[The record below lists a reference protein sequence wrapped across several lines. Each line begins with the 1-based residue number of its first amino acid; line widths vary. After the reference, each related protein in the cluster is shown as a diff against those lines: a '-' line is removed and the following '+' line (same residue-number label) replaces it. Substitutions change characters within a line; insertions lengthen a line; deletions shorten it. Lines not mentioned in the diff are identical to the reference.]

1 MRLLGLD
8 VGEARVGVAL
18 SDPAGVTAQPLET
31 VPRDDKA
38 AERIAEIAR
47 EAGAETL
54 VVGLPLR
61 MDGTEGKQVEL
72 VRDFAES
79 LAARLEVPL
88 EYVDERL
95 TTREAEAVLVQG
107 GVKRG
112 RKKEASDRLAAAL
125 ILRTYMDSLP
135 GE

>member
-1 MRLLGLD
+1 M
-8 VGEARVGVAL
+8 
-18 SDPAGVTAQPLET
+18 SDPAGITAQPLET
-31 VPRDDKA
+31 VPRDDRTTD
-38 AERIAEIAR
+38 RIAELAR
-47 EAGAETL
+47 EAGAERL